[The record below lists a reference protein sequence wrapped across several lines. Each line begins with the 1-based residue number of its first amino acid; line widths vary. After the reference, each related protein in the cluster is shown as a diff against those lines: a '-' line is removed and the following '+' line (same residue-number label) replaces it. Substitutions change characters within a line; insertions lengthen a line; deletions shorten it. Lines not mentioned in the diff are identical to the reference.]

1 MSVGNP
7 GGGERVG
14 IIGAGSVGLALGAR
28 LAASGCEVL
37 FLTRRPEQAAELTR
51 NGIRLEDPATGTS
64 LEAPVRA
71 TAQLAEA
78 ASQLSGHPMLFCTR
92 AADLAPL
99 AEALSRLAPEAT
111 AVSAQNG
118 VDSDALLAR
127 SFSRSAGLVVRQTCT
142 RFDDRS
148 VRATGRGRLIV
159 GGCTDA
165 EPLAALFDRAGYDV
179 GLSRDLGSDR
189 WLKLCINL
197 MSAPNALVVQQDH
210 ASWEFVEI
218 KARLL
223 EEARDVLGAAG
234 VRATSC
240 DGRDRTLD
248 EEIRSQRASLEQGTS
263 ARDLPLYNQVWSA
276 LRHGGSLEADGY
288 HRSICALGRAHGVAT
303 PSNARVLELL
313 LLTAR
318 EARGA
323 ESLRA
328 AELL

>member
-1 MSVGNP
+1 
-7 GGGERVG
+7 
-14 IIGAGSVGLALGAR
+14 

-37 FLTRRPEQAAELTR
+37 FLTRRPEQALELTR
-51 NGIRLEDPATGTS
+51 NGVRLEDPATGAS

-71 TAQLAEA
+71 TAQVAEA
-78 ASQLSGHPMLFCTR
+78 ASQLSGHPLLFCTR

-127 SFSRSAGLVVRQTCT
+127 FFRRVAGLVVRQTCT

-148 VRATGRGRLIV
+148 ARAAGRGRLIV
-159 GGCTDA
+159 GGEADTEA
-165 EPLAALFDRAGYDV
+165 LAASLDRADYDV

-197 MSAPNALVVQQDH
+197 ASAPNALVVRQDH
-210 ASWEFVEI
+210 SSWEFVEA

-234 VRATSC
+234 IRAASC
-240 DGRDRTLD
+240 DGRDRSLD
-248 EEIRSQRASLEQGTS
+248 EEIMSQRASLEQGTS
-263 ARDLPLYNQVWSA
+263 ARNLPLYNQVWSA
-276 LRHGGSLEADGY
+276 LRHGGSLEADAY
-288 HRSICALGRAHGVAT
+288 HRTICELGRVHHVAA

-313 LLTAR
+313 LLAAR
-318 EARGA
+318 EARGP